1 MNQPLMARTTVA
13 DSAVAATDAVP
24 PRPANGGPA
33 PKARREASDADAML
47 FSNLLMPPM
56 PANDLPPVVA
66 AEEGRPPT
74 GTAAKFAD
82 VMIHSAET
90 QPLDRLEHRVHERL
104 DDGRPAIECT
114 LLLPRLGEVRLNAS
128 LQQDDWHI
136 DLTFLHAPA
145 LAYARRHH
153 SHLAQRLGERLGR
166 QVILGLHLRGEDS
179 LDD

>member
-1 MNQPLMARTTVA
+1 MNRPLMAKTAAA
-13 DSAVAATDAVP
+13 DSAVATTDDVVS
-24 PRPANGGPA
+24 RPANGGA
-33 PKARREASDADAML
+33 AKARREASDADAML
-47 FSNLLMPPM
+47 FSHLLMPPL
-56 PANDLPPVVA
+56 PANAQPPA
-66 AEEGRPPT
+66 IAGEEGRPPS

-82 VMIHSAET
+82 VMIHGTQT
-90 QPLDRLEHRVHERL
+90 QPLDRLEHLVHERL
-104 DDGRPAIECT
+104 DDGRPDIECT

-153 SHLAQRLGERLGR
+153 SHLAQRLSDRLGR
-166 QVILGLHLRGEDS
+166 QVILGLHLRREDS